1 MNLRMLAPA
10 ALALLLAFTACA
22 RKEALLTEA
31 QQVQVQREV
40 RSAFDAFYQTCHRLD
55 IPAMVG
61 TLSPSEELRFV
72 DTEGQVYAGK
82 EVARLWSQVNETFA
96 TASYDTVRLEIT
108 PLGEDLA
115 LLLWQG
121 KARIT
126 QKDGTVLDFPK
137 VGWTALYAR
146 EQDRWMIR
154 RFHES
159 SLPPQITRVVASTQ
173 TSAQ

>member
-1 MNLRMLAPA
+1 MNIRMLTPT
-10 ALALLLAFTACA
+10 ALALALAFTGCTN
-22 RKEALLTEA
+22 KEAPLTEA
-31 QQVQVQREV
+31 QQIQVQREV
-40 RSAFDAFYQTCHRLD
+40 RGAFDAFYQTCNRLD
-55 IPAMVG
+55 IPTMVG

-72 DTEGQVYAGK
+72 DTEGQMYAGR
-82 EVARLWSQVNETFA
+82 EVAKVWSQVNETFA
-96 TASYDTVRLEIT
+96 TAAYDTVRLEIT
-108 PLGEDLA
+108 PLGENLA

-137 VGWTALYAR
+137 VGWTALFVR

-159 SLPPQITRVVASTQ
+159 SLPPEITRVTSTQ
-173 TSAQ
+173 T